1 MKKIT
6 MLSALFFLSLAN
18 AQVPKETQFV
28 SGQFGFS
35 TTKDESNNSS
45 SDSYRFLP
53 TYGYFFA
60 PNWAV
65 AVSAG
70 YRQTTDHSTTKNAN
84 FENLNLEIPERSIIS
99 IVGKSGS
106 GKSTLLNMIGLLED
120 FEIGSI
126 ELFGNTLP
134 KINSSKATQIRR
146 NKISYLF
153 QSYALINDMTVTQ
166 NLLLSLH
173 FTDLSTNEKKNKLV
187 LVLDELELNHLKK
200 SKINTLSGGEQQ
212 RVALARAILKPS
224 QLILCDEPTGAL
236 DYKTGKQIL
245 KLLQDTCRNEKMTVI
260 IITHNSAISPMADKI
275 IKFKNGAVSDIIIN
289 KTPKNIADIE
299 W

>member
-1 MKKIT
+1 MEAIKINHLTKK
-6 MLSALFFLSLAN
+6 
-18 AQVPKETQFV
+18 
-28 SGQFGFS
+28 FG
-35 TTKDESNNSS
+35 D
-45 SDSYRFLP
+45 RI
-53 TYGYFFA
+53 
-60 PNWAV
+60 V
-65 AVSAG
+65 
-70 YRQTTDHSTTKNAN
+70 

-173 FTDLSTNEKKNKLV
+173 FTDLSTNEKKNKLD
-187 LVLDELELNHLKK
+187 LVLNELELDHLKK

-236 DYKTGKQIL
+236 DHQLASKIYDNIE
-245 KLLQDTCRNEKMTVI
+245 LLRDEY
-260 IITHNSAISPMADKI
+260 
-275 IKFKNGAVSDIIIN
+275 N
-289 KTPKNIADIE
+289 KTVLIVTHDLELAQKTDKVIDISTL
-299 W
+299 

>member
-1 MKKIT
+1 MEAIKINHLTKK
-6 MLSALFFLSLAN
+6 
-18 AQVPKETQFV
+18 
-28 SGQFGFS
+28 FG
-35 TTKDESNNSS
+35 D
-45 SDSYRFLP
+45 RI
-53 TYGYFFA
+53 
-60 PNWAV
+60 V
-65 AVSAG
+65 
-70 YRQTTDHSTTKNAN
+70 

-134 KINSSKATQIRR
+134 KIDSSKATQIRR

-173 FTDLSTNEKKNKLV
+173 FTDLSTNEKKNKLD

-236 DYKTGKQIL
+236 DHQLASKIYENIE
-245 KLLQDTCRNEKMTVI
+245 LLRDEY
-260 IITHNSAISPMADKI
+260 
-275 IKFKNGAVSDIIIN
+275 N
-289 KTPKNIADIE
+289 KTVLIVTHDLELAQKTDKVIDISTL
-299 W
+299 

>member
-1 MKKIT
+1 
-6 MLSALFFLSLAN
+6 
-18 AQVPKETQFV
+18 
-28 SGQFGFS
+28 
-35 TTKDESNNSS
+35 
-45 SDSYRFLP
+45 
-53 TYGYFFA
+53 
-60 PNWAV
+60 
-65 AVSAG
+65 
-70 YRQTTDHSTTKNAN
+70 
-84 FENLNLEIPERSIIS
+84 
-99 IVGKSGS
+99 
-106 GKSTLLNMIGLLED
+106 MIGLLED

-173 FTDLSTNEKKNKLV
+173 FTDLSTNEKKNKLD

-236 DYKTGKQIL
+236 DHQLASKIYDNIE
-245 KLLQDTCRNEKMTVI
+245 LLRDEY
-260 IITHNSAISPMADKI
+260 
-275 IKFKNGAVSDIIIN
+275 N
-289 KTPKNIADIE
+289 KTVLIVTHDLELAQKTDKVIDISTL
-299 W
+299 

>member
-1 MKKIT
+1 MEAIKINHLTKK
-6 MLSALFFLSLAN
+6 
-18 AQVPKETQFV
+18 
-28 SGQFGFS
+28 FG
-35 TTKDESNNSS
+35 D
-45 SDSYRFLP
+45 RI
-53 TYGYFFA
+53 
-60 PNWAV
+60 V
-65 AVSAG
+65 
-70 YRQTTDHSTTKNAN
+70 

-173 FTDLSTNEKKNKLV
+173 FTDLSTNEKKNKLD

-236 DYKTGKQIL
+236 DHQLASKIYDNIE
-245 KLLQDTCRNEKMTVI
+245 LLRDEY
-260 IITHNSAISPMADKI
+260 
-275 IKFKNGAVSDIIIN
+275 N
-289 KTPKNIADIE
+289 KTVLIVTHDLELAQKTDKVIDISTL
-299 W
+299 

>member
-1 MKKIT
+1 MEAIKINHLTKK
-6 MLSALFFLSLAN
+6 
-18 AQVPKETQFV
+18 
-28 SGQFGFS
+28 FG
-35 TTKDESNNSS
+35 D
-45 SDSYRFLP
+45 RI
-53 TYGYFFA
+53 
-60 PNWAV
+60 V
-65 AVSAG
+65 
-70 YRQTTDHSTTKNAN
+70 

-173 FTDLSTNEKKNKLV
+173 FTDLSTNEKKNKLD

-212 RVALARAILKPS
+212 RVALAKAILKPS

-236 DYKTGKQIL
+236 DHQLASKIYDNIE
-245 KLLQDTCRNEKMTVI
+245 LLRDEY
-260 IITHNSAISPMADKI
+260 
-275 IKFKNGAVSDIIIN
+275 N
-289 KTPKNIADIE
+289 KTVLIVTHDLELAQKTDKVIDISTL
-299 W
+299 

>member
-1 MKKIT
+1 MEAIKINHLTKK
-6 MLSALFFLSLAN
+6 
-18 AQVPKETQFV
+18 
-28 SGQFGFS
+28 FG
-35 TTKDESNNSS
+35 D
-45 SDSYRFLP
+45 RI
-53 TYGYFFA
+53 
-60 PNWAV
+60 V
-65 AVSAG
+65 
-70 YRQTTDHSTTKNAN
+70 

-106 GKSTLLNMIGLLED
+106 EKSTLLNMIGLLED

-173 FTDLSTNEKKNKLV
+173 FTDLSTNEKKNKLD

-236 DYKTGKQIL
+236 DHQLASKIYDNIE
-245 KLLQDTCRNEKMTVI
+245 LLRDEY
-260 IITHNSAISPMADKI
+260 
-275 IKFKNGAVSDIIIN
+275 N
-289 KTPKNIADIE
+289 KTVLIVTHDLELAQKTDKVIDISTL
-299 W
+299 

>member
-1 MKKIT
+1 MEAIKINHLTKK
-6 MLSALFFLSLAN
+6 
-18 AQVPKETQFV
+18 
-28 SGQFGFS
+28 FG
-35 TTKDESNNSS
+35 D
-45 SDSYRFLP
+45 RI
-53 TYGYFFA
+53 
-60 PNWAV
+60 V
-65 AVSAG
+65 
-70 YRQTTDHSTTKNAN
+70 

-173 FTDLSTNEKKNKLV
+173 FTDLSTNEKKNKLD

-212 RVALARAILKPS
+212 RVALAKSYFKTKP
-224 QLILCDEPTGAL
+224 T
-236 DYKTGKQIL
+236 Y
-245 KLLQDTCRNEKMTVI
+245 TV
-260 IITHNSAISPMADKI
+260 
-275 IKFKNGAVSDIIIN
+275 
-289 KTPKNIADIE
+289 
-299 W
+299 

>member
-1 MKKIT
+1 MEAIKINHLTKK
-6 MLSALFFLSLAN
+6 
-18 AQVPKETQFV
+18 
-28 SGQFGFS
+28 FG
-35 TTKDESNNSS
+35 D
-45 SDSYRFLP
+45 RI
-53 TYGYFFA
+53 
-60 PNWAV
+60 V
-65 AVSAG
+65 
-70 YRQTTDHSTTKNAN
+70 

-173 FTDLSTNEKKNKLV
+173 FTDLSTNEKKNKLD

-236 DYKTGKQIL
+236 DHQLASKIYDNIE
-245 KLLQDTCRNEKMTVI
+245 LLRDEY
-260 IITHNSAISPMADKI
+260 
-275 IKFKNGAVSDIIIN
+275 N
-289 KTPKNIADIE
+289 KTVLIVTHDLELAQKNR
-299 W
+299 

>member
-1 MKKIT
+1 METIKINHLTKK
-6 MLSALFFLSLAN
+6 
-18 AQVPKETQFV
+18 
-28 SGQFGFS
+28 FG
-35 TTKDESNNSS
+35 D
-45 SDSYRFLP
+45 RI
-53 TYGYFFA
+53 
-60 PNWAV
+60 V
-65 AVSAG
+65 
-70 YRQTTDHSTTKNAN
+70 

-173 FTDLSTNEKKNKLV
+173 FTDLSTNEKKNKLD

-236 DYKTGKQIL
+236 DHQLASKIYDNIE
-245 KLLQDTCRNEKMTVI
+245 LLRDEY
-260 IITHNSAISPMADKI
+260 
-275 IKFKNGAVSDIIIN
+275 N
-289 KTPKNIADIE
+289 KTVLIVTHDLELAQKTDKVIDISTL
-299 W
+299 

>member
-1 MKKIT
+1 MEAIKINHLTKK
-6 MLSALFFLSLAN
+6 
-18 AQVPKETQFV
+18 
-28 SGQFGFS
+28 FG
-35 TTKDESNNSS
+35 D
-45 SDSYRFLP
+45 RI
-53 TYGYFFA
+53 
-60 PNWAV
+60 V
-65 AVSAG
+65 
-70 YRQTTDHSTTKNAN
+70 

-173 FTDLSTNEKKNKLV
+173 FTDLSTNEKKNKLD

-224 QLILCDEPTGAL
+224 QHLSKAPRI
-236 DYKTGKQIL
+236 
-245 KLLQDTCRNEKMTVI
+245 
-260 IITHNSAISPMADKI
+260 
-275 IKFKNGAVSDIIIN
+275 
-289 KTPKNIADIE
+289 
-299 W
+299 

>member
-1 MKKIT
+1 MEAIKINHLT
-6 MLSALFFLSLAN
+6 
-18 AQVPKETQFV
+18 KI
-28 SGQFGFS
+28 FG
-35 TTKDESNNSS
+35 D
-45 SDSYRFLP
+45 RI
-53 TYGYFFA
+53 
-60 PNWAV
+60 V
-65 AVSAG
+65 
-70 YRQTTDHSTTKNAN
+70 

-173 FTDLSTNEKKNKLV
+173 FTDLSTNEKKNKLD

-236 DYKTGKQIL
+236 DHQLASKIYDNIE
-245 KLLQDTCRNEKMTVI
+245 LLRDEY
-260 IITHNSAISPMADKI
+260 
-275 IKFKNGAVSDIIIN
+275 N
-289 KTPKNIADIE
+289 KTVLIVTHDLELAQKTDKVIDISTL
-299 W
+299 

>member
-1 MKKIT
+1 MEAIKINHLTKK
-6 MLSALFFLSLAN
+6 
-18 AQVPKETQFV
+18 
-28 SGQFGFS
+28 FG
-35 TTKDESNNSS
+35 D
-45 SDSYRFLP
+45 RI
-53 TYGYFFA
+53 
-60 PNWAV
+60 V
-65 AVSAG
+65 
-70 YRQTTDHSTTKNAN
+70 

-173 FTDLSTNEKKNKLV
+173 FTDLSTNEKKNKLD

-200 SKINTLSGGEQQ
+200 
-212 RVALARAILKPS
+212 
-224 QLILCDEPTGAL
+224 
-236 DYKTGKQIL
+236 
-245 KLLQDTCRNEKMTVI
+245 
-260 IITHNSAISPMADKI
+260 
-275 IKFKNGAVSDIIIN
+275 
-289 KTPKNIADIE
+289 
-299 W
+299 

>member
-1 MKKIT
+1 MEAIKINHLTKK
-6 MLSALFFLSLAN
+6 
-18 AQVPKETQFV
+18 
-28 SGQFGFS
+28 FG
-35 TTKDESNNSS
+35 D
-45 SDSYRFLP
+45 RI
-53 TYGYFFA
+53 
-60 PNWAV
+60 V
-65 AVSAG
+65 
-70 YRQTTDHSTTKNAN
+70 

-106 GKSTLLNMIGLLED
+106 GKSTLVNMIGLLED

-173 FTDLSTNEKKNKLV
+173 FTDLSTNEKKNKLD

-236 DYKTGKQIL
+236 DHQLASKIYDNIE
-245 KLLQDTCRNEKMTVI
+245 LLRDEY
-260 IITHNSAISPMADKI
+260 
-275 IKFKNGAVSDIIIN
+275 N
-289 KTPKNIADIE
+289 KTVLIVTHDLELAQKTDKVIDISTL
-299 W
+299 

>member
-1 MKKIT
+1 MEAIKINHLTKK
-6 MLSALFFLSLAN
+6 
-18 AQVPKETQFV
+18 
-28 SGQFGFS
+28 FG
-35 TTKDESNNSS
+35 D
-45 SDSYRFLP
+45 RI
-53 TYGYFFA
+53 
-60 PNWAV
+60 V
-65 AVSAG
+65 
-70 YRQTTDHSTTKNAN
+70 

-173 FTDLSTNEKKNKLV
+173 FTDLSTNEKKNKLD
-187 LVLDELELNHLKK
+187 LVP
-200 SKINTLSGGEQQ
+200 LSH
-212 RVALARAILKPS
+212 A
-224 QLILCDEPTGAL
+224 
-236 DYKTGKQIL
+236 
-245 KLLQDTCRNEKMTVI
+245 TCRKAA
-260 IITHNSAISPMADKI
+260 SLLYAALSP
-275 IKFKNGAVSDIIIN
+275 S
-289 KTPKNIADIE
+289 IE
-299 W
+299 

>member
-1 MKKIT
+1 MKTIFLEKFKGF
-6 MLSALFFLSLAN
+6 LSPCTIALDGKNALF
-18 AQVPKETQFV
+18 
-28 SGQFGFS
+28 
-35 TTKDESNNSS
+35 
-45 SDSYRFLP
+45 
-53 TYGYFFA
+53 YG
-60 PNWAV
+60 
-65 AVSAG
+65 
-70 YRQTTDHSTTKNAN
+70 
-84 FENLNLEIPERSIIS
+84 EN
-99 IVGKSGS
+99 GS

-173 FTDLSTNEKKNKLV
+173 FTDLSTNEKKNKLD

-236 DYKTGKQIL
+236 DHQLASKIYDNIE
-245 KLLQDTCRNEKMTVI
+245 LLRDEY
-260 IITHNSAISPMADKI
+260 
-275 IKFKNGAVSDIIIN
+275 N
-289 KTPKNIADIE
+289 KTVLIVTHDLELAQKTDKVIDISTL
-299 W
+299 

>member
-1 MKKIT
+1 MEAIKIT
-6 MLSALFFLSLAN
+6 HLT
-18 AQVPKETQFV
+18 KK
-28 SGQFGFS
+28 FG
-35 TTKDESNNSS
+35 D
-45 SDSYRFLP
+45 RI
-53 TYGYFFA
+53 
-60 PNWAV
+60 V
-65 AVSAG
+65 
-70 YRQTTDHSTTKNAN
+70 

-173 FTDLSTNEKKNKLV
+173 FTDLSTNEKKNKLD

-236 DYKTGKQIL
+236 DHQLASKIYDNIE
-245 KLLQDTCRNEKMTVI
+245 LLRDEY
-260 IITHNSAISPMADKI
+260 
-275 IKFKNGAVSDIIIN
+275 N
-289 KTPKNIADIE
+289 KTVLIVTHDLELAQKTDKVIDISTL
-299 W
+299 

>member
-1 MKKIT
+1 MEAIKINHLIKK
-6 MLSALFFLSLAN
+6 
-18 AQVPKETQFV
+18 
-28 SGQFGFS
+28 FG
-35 TTKDESNNSS
+35 D
-45 SDSYRFLP
+45 RI
-53 TYGYFFA
+53 
-60 PNWAV
+60 V
-65 AVSAG
+65 
-70 YRQTTDHSTTKNAN
+70 

-173 FTDLSTNEKKNKLV
+173 FTDLSTNEKKNKLD

-236 DYKTGKQIL
+236 DHQLASKIYDNIE
-245 KLLQDTCRNEKMTVI
+245 LLRDEY
-260 IITHNSAISPMADKI
+260 
-275 IKFKNGAVSDIIIN
+275 N
-289 KTPKNIADIE
+289 KTVLIVTHDLELAQKTDKVIDISTL
-299 W
+299 

>member
-1 MKKIT
+1 MEAIKINHLTKK
-6 MLSALFFLSLAN
+6 
-18 AQVPKETQFV
+18 
-28 SGQFGFS
+28 FG
-35 TTKDESNNSS
+35 D
-45 SDSYRFLP
+45 RI
-53 TYGYFFA
+53 
-60 PNWAV
+60 V
-65 AVSAG
+65 
-70 YRQTTDHSTTKNAN
+70 

-106 GKSTLLNMIGLLED
+106 GKSTLLNIIGLLED

-173 FTDLSTNEKKNKLV
+173 FTDLSTNEKKNKLD

-236 DYKTGKQIL
+236 DHQLASKIYDNIE
-245 KLLQDTCRNEKMTVI
+245 LLRDEY
-260 IITHNSAISPMADKI
+260 
-275 IKFKNGAVSDIIIN
+275 N
-289 KTPKNIADIE
+289 KTVLIVTHDLELAQKTDKVIDISTL
-299 W
+299 